1 MKVTPIL
8 LGISLAVTTL
18 GVGLSN
24 PARAGHIEA
33 YPANRVPVRTATVKK
48 KKCFLKRF
56 YVPAQRKHG
65 VFIPAQYVT
74 KKVCEFVIV
83 KH

>member
-18 GVGLSN
+18 GVNLSS
-24 PARAGHIEA
+24 PAQAGHMEA
-33 YPANRVPVRTATVKK
+33 YPVNRVPVRTATVKK
-48 KKCFLKRF
+48 KKCFVKRF
-56 YVPAQRKHG
+56 FVPAQRKHG
-65 VFIPAQYVT
+65 VFIPAQYVN
-74 KKVCEFVIV
+74 KKVCQFVVV